1 MQLHEVV
8 TKMQARLLLNDQLI
22 KQLEKERED
31 VMSWQSEEQRKIE
44 KHFQNVLKRLETA
57 RIVSSQVEK
66 EAKKRQDALD
76 LKEQRINSAC
86 LALSLELINI
96 QQVMMDKRKMAEYDV
111 SGCWDRLKSLL
122 AGQVDQENDEKF
134 PPAPFI
140 PSPTLSKLKKA
151 EFGFLQL
158 AEFMPQ
164 DFLLILSS
172 SPSCLGP
179 DSLATCSVVTPMQ
192 FSSKVQANIQF
203 SIKQQGSKT
212 TVPFCSCR
220 EECQVAEDGKSFQIV
235 FPVSNTGVFLVTVLL
250 YGQHVQHS
258 PLSVLSTN
266 ITKQGISTPLSSS
279 LPTATP
285 TSTTSPSPN
294 PPKLV
299 ISQLPSKP
307 RQPNILSHIRNNSPE
322 QQPETDFLLL
332 ASAGCVVEDV
342 TMKIPAATER
352 KCGKS
357 TLTMP
362 IGMCILHNKG
372 GYRGL
377 HIRGPGEDFL

>member
-86 LALSLELINI
+86 LALSPELITI

-151 EFGFLQL
+151 DFGFLQL
-158 AEFMPQ
+158 AEFLPQ

-172 SPSCLGP
+172 SPSCLVP
-179 DSLATCSVVTPMQ
+179 DALATCSVVTPMQ

-220 EECQVAEDGKSFQIV
+220 EE
-235 FPVSNTGVFLVTVLL
+235 
-250 YGQHVQHS
+250 
-258 PLSVLSTN
+258 
-266 ITKQGISTPLSSS
+266 SS
-279 LPTATP
+279 A
-285 TSTTSPSPN
+285 
-294 PPKLV
+294 
-299 ISQLPSKP
+299 
-307 RQPNILSHIRNNSPE
+307 R
-322 QQPETDFLLL
+322 
-332 ASAGCVVEDV
+332 
-342 TMKIPAATER
+342 
-352 KCGKS
+352 
-357 TLTMP
+357 
-362 IGMCILHNKG
+362 
-372 GYRGL
+372 
-377 HIRGPGEDFL
+377 